1 MSGSKIRPVYSVAMS
16 NNVLPLPA
24 KSPDDRLAR
33 ALRHLN
39 LALQQQREAV
49 EDLRL
54 ALTDL
59 DGAVGSLSH
68 SLEAYST
75 PLQDLQ
81 TRVTAIHHQSLK
93 TLSSMR

>member
-1 MSGSKIRPVYSVAMS
+1 MN

-39 LALQQQREAV
+39 LAMQQQREAV
-49 EDLRL
+49 ADLRL

-59 DGAVGSLSH
+59 HGAVGSLSQ

-75 PLQDLQ
+75 PLHDLQ
-81 TRVTAIHHQSLK
+81 IRVTAIHHQSLK
-93 TLSSMR
+93 TISSLG